1 MHRPCIDNVLCGAT
15 QHYSI
20 TIAMRSTNH
29 SQTHPALQ
37 PQAAVIA
44 MEGKALCQSL
54 IFKS

>member
-15 QHYSI
+15 QHYSNQCAALI
-20 TIAMRSTNH
+20 TPKRIQH
-29 SQTHPALQ
+29 KLQ